1 MATILYDHRNQP
13 IDPALLRRHDERPS
27 RVRSNNWD
35 LFSRLEI
42 EPEWVAEMLRRH
54 ERGDTRSFLLLAA
67 RMEERFPRYIAVLGQ
82 RKSEVIASPIR
93 VTPASESDF
102 DKQVA
107 DEVQAIVSGKGTSD
121 AFRLWYP
128 DMLDALGKGYSIG
141 EMIWQFVDGKDIPME
156 FRTMKPDTLEF
167 DERDGVTP
175 MLRVA
180 SNTFEPLTAYKY
192 ITHTPNTRTG
202 LPINQGMAKTV
213 AYHYLMYVHAMK
225 SYASYSEVF
234 GRPILVGEHPAGA
247 SDQQIDQLLDAMEA
261 IGTDAAVAIADGMK
275 IKFERA
281 AGAGL
286 SGADRFWID
295 MVNLLGDEVA
305 VAVVGQT
312 MTTADGSSNAQAQVH
327 ERRLEKLTQADA
339 FGVSASLRKCLVRS
353 YVDINYG
360 FEVPAPFLF
369 LDAERGEDLKELA
382 EGLGPL
388 IDRGLQVEVA
398 EVLKRAGLPT
408 PDSLEKGLMLVPM
421 ARAGSGR
428 ADSMSE
434 LEDATARAM
443 TADRKSERLAHAITR
458 ISAAA
463 VDAPSLR
470 ELRRKVSGIVEEL
483 PGYSLAA

>member
-1 MATILYDHRNQP
+1 MPILYDHRNQP

-67 RMEERFPRYIAVLGQ
+67 RMEERFPRYLAVLGQ
-82 RKSEVIASPIR
+82 RKAEVVASPIR
-93 VTPASESDF
+93 VTPAGENDF

-107 DEVQAIVSGKGTSD
+107 TEVQAIVDSD
-121 AFRLWYP
+121 AFRLWLP

-141 EMIWQFVDGKDIPME
+141 EMIWQFVNGKDVPVE
-156 FRTMKPDTLEF
+156 FRTMKPETLEF

-192 ITHTPNTRTG
+192 ITHTPNTRSG

-234 GRPILVGEHPAGA
+234 GRPILIGMHDKGA
-247 SDQQIDQLLDAMEA
+247 SDKQIDTLLDAMEA
-261 IGTDAAVAIADGMK
+261 IGTDASVAIADNMK
-275 IKFERA
+275 INIERA

-295 MVNLLGDEVA
+295 MVNLIGDEVA

-312 MTTADGSSNAQAQVH
+312 MTSSDGSSNAQAQVH

-360 FEVPAPFLF
+360 FDVPAPFLF
-369 LDAERGEDLKELA
+369 LDAERGEDLVQLA

-398 EVLKRAGLPT
+398 EVLKRAGMPI
-408 PDSLEKGLMLVPM
+408 PDALEKGMMLVPM

-428 ADSMSE
+428 AESMTE

-443 TADRKSERLAHAITR
+443 TAERKADRFAHAVTR

-470 ELRRKVSGIVEEL
+470 VLRRRVHGIVEEL

>member
-1 MATILYDHRNQP
+1 MTILYDHRNNP
-13 IDPALLRRHDERPS
+13 IDPALLRRHDDRPS

-35 LFSRLEI
+35 PFSRLEI
-42 EPEWVAEMLRRH
+42 EPEWVANLLRRA
-54 ERGDTRSFLLLAA
+54 ERGDTEAFLLLAG
-67 RMEERFPRYIAVLGQ
+67 RMEERFPRYLAVLGQ

-93 VTPASESDF
+93 VTPAGESDF
-102 DKQVA
+102 DKQVS

-141 EMIWQFVDGKDIPME
+141 EMVWQFVDGKEVPVE
-156 FRTMKPDTLEF
+156 FRTMKPSTLRFE
-167 DERDGVTP
+167 ERDGVTP

-202 LPINQGMAKTV
+202 LPINKGMAKTV

-225 SYASYSEVF
+225 AYASYSEVF
-234 GRPILVGEHPAGA
+234 GRPILIGEHDEGA
-247 SDQQIDQLLDAMEA
+247 SDKQKDQLLDAMEG
-261 IGTDAAVAIADGMK
+261 IGTDAAVAISNKMR
-275 IKFERA
+275 IRIERA

-295 MVNLLGDEVA
+295 MVNLIGDEVA

-312 MTTADGSSNAQAQVH
+312 MTTSDGSSNAQAQVH

-360 FEVPAPFLF
+360 FDVPAPFLF

-382 EGLGPL
+382 EGLAPL
-388 IDRGLQVEVA
+388 IDRGLQVEVS
-398 EVLKRAGLPT
+398 EVLKRAGLPI
-408 PDSLEKGLMLVPM
+408 PDILEDGLMLVPM

-428 ADSMSE
+428 AESMTN
-434 LEDATARAM
+434 LEEATVRSM
-443 TADRKSERLAHAITR
+443 TAERKADRFAHAVKR

-463 VDAPSLR
+463 VDAPSLVV
-470 ELRRKVSGIVEEL
+470 LRRRVRKIVDEI
-483 PGYSLAA
+483 PGFGLAA

>member
-1 MATILYDHRNQP
+1 MPILYDHRNQP

-67 RMEERFPRYIAVLGQ
+67 RMEERFPRYLAVLGQ
-82 RKSEVIASPIR
+82 RKAEVVASPIR
-93 VTPASESDF
+93 VTPAGESDF
-102 DKQVA
+102 DEQVA
-107 DEVQAIVSGKGTSD
+107 AEVQAIVDGD
-121 AFRLWYP
+121 AFRLWLP

-141 EMIWQFVDGKDIPME
+141 EMVWQLVKGKFVPVE
-156 FRTMKPDTLEF
+156 FRTMKPETLEF

-192 ITHTPNTRTG
+192 ITHTPNTRSG

-234 GRPILVGEHPAGA
+234 GRPILVGEHEPGA
-247 SDQQIDQLLDAMEA
+247 SDKQINTLLDSMEA
-261 IGTDAAVAIADGMK
+261 IGTDASVAIANNMK
-275 IKFERA
+275 IRIERA

-295 MVNLLGDEVA
+295 MVNLIGDEVA

-312 MTTADGSSNAQAQVH
+312 MTSSDGSSNAQAQVH
-327 ERRLEKLTQADA
+327 ERRLEKLTQGDA

-353 YVDINYG
+353 YTDLNYG
-360 FEVPAPFLF
+360 LDVPAPFLF
-369 LDAERGEDLKELA
+369 LDAERGEDLVELA
-382 EGLGPL
+382 KGLGPL
-388 IDRGLQVEVA
+388 IDRGLQVEVR
-398 EVLKRAGLPT
+398 EVLKRAGLPIPAT
-408 PDSLEKGLMLVPM
+408 LQKGLMLVPM
-421 ARAGSGR
+421 ARAGTGR
-428 ADSMSE
+428 SESMTN
-434 LEDATARAM
+434 LEEATTRAM
-443 TADRKSERLAHAITR
+443 SSERKADRLAHAITR

-470 ELRRKVSGIVEEL
+470 DLRRKVVRIVDEL
-483 PGYSLAA
+483 PGYGLAA